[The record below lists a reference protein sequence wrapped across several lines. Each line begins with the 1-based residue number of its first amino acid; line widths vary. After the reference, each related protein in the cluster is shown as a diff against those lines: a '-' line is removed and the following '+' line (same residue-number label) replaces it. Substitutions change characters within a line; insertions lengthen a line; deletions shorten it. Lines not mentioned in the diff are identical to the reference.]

1 MKKNT
6 SFTASSFFSPL
17 DIATAFYV
25 VVSGIYLCFGVSG
38 LEDVLPHFASRVG
51 LLIMIICIVYFNK
64 KYPSKYM
71 GLLRSTYPVLLLS
84 FFYTETGYLKNI
96 IFHNNLDDY
105 FVRAEQWLWG
115 FQPSLKFSEWMSQK
129 WFNEFMNICYF
140 SYYPLILAICI
151 IFYFD
156 NKQHSSKSI
165 FTIVFSFYLY
175 YMFYDLVPVVGPQ
188 FHFNTLY
195 TEDPPPYYV
204 GKFMR
209 YILTTLEKPTGAFPS
224 SHVGIAL
231 IISVISF
238 RHLRKYFYY
247 SLLFVFGICFAT
259 VYLKAHYLV
268 DVIGAILTVP
278 IMMGISSFLYN
289 KLSAVFNSETLYQ

>member
-1 MKKNT
+1 MKKNLSLST
-6 SFTASSFFSPL
+6 SSSYSPL

-25 VVSGIYLCFGVSG
+25 IVSGIYLCFGISG
-38 LEDVLPHFASRVG
+38 LEDILPHFATRIG
-51 LLIMIICIVYFNK
+51 LLILIVVIVYCNK
-64 KYPSKYM
+64 KYPGKYM

-96 IFHNNLDDY
+96 IFHHNLDDY
-105 FVRAEQWLWG
+105 FVHAEQWLWG
-115 FQPSLKFSEWMSQK
+115 FQPSLKFSEWMPQK

-140 SYYPLILAICI
+140 SYYPLILGICV

-156 NKQHSSKSI
+156 NKPYSHKSI

-175 YMFYDLVPVVGPQ
+175 YLFYDLVPVVGPQ

-195 TEDPPPYYV
+195 TDEAPPYYV

-209 YILTTLEKPTGAFPS
+209 YILKNLEKPTGAFPS

-231 IISVISF
+231 IVSVISF
-238 RHLRKYFYY
+238 KHLRKYFYY

-268 DVIGAILTVP
+268 DVIGAIVTVP
-278 IMMGISSFLYN
+278 ILMMISSYVYD
-289 KLSAVFNSETLYQ
+289 KLWQHLVPKP

>member
-1 MKKNT
+1 MKKNL
-6 SFTASSFFSPL
+6 SPAASSFFSPL

-25 VVSGIYLCFGVSG
+25 IVSGIYLCFGVSG
-38 LEDVLPHFASRVG
+38 LEDVLPHFASRIG
-51 LLIMIICIVYFNK
+51 LLILIVGIVYFNK

-96 IFHNNLDDY
+96 IFHHNLDVH
-105 FVRAEQWLWG
+105 FVYAEQWLWG
-115 FQPSLKFSEWMSQK
+115 FQPSLRFAQVMPQK

-140 SYYPLILAICI
+140 SYYPLILAICV

-195 TEDPPPYYV
+195 TDEPPPYYV

-209 YILTTLEKPTGAFPS
+209 YILTNLKNLPVLFP
-224 SHVGIAL
+224 VRMWA
-231 IISVISF
+231 
-238 RHLRKYFYY
+238 
-247 SLLFVFGICFAT
+247 
-259 VYLKAHYLV
+259 
-268 DVIGAILTVP
+268 
-278 IMMGISSFLYN
+278 
-289 KLSAVFNSETLYQ
+289 